1 MNNIL
6 NWWNTCNLK
15 FNDKYTILLLQ
26 VKQGNKNA
34 KKVMELID
42 NNPYNNKQKGIKN
55 GTYIFSKI

>member
-26 VKQGNKNA
+26 VNQGDKNA
-34 KKVMELID
+34 KKVMELIE
-42 NNPYNNKQKGIKN
+42 NNSYNNK
-55 GTYIFSKI
+55 

>member
-26 VKQGNKNA
+26 VNQGDKNA
-34 KKVMELID
+34 KKVMDLIE
-42 NNPYNNKQKGIKN
+42 NNSYNNK
-55 GTYIFSKI
+55 

>member
-26 VKQGNKNA
+26 VNQGDKNA
-34 KKVMELID
+34 KKV
-42 NNPYNNKQKGIKN
+42 
-55 GTYIFSKI
+55 IFI

>member
-26 VKQGNKNA
+26 VNQGNKNA
-34 KKVMELID
+34 KKVMELIE
-42 NNPYNNKQKGIKN
+42 NNSYNNK
-55 GTYIFSKI
+55 

>member
-26 VKQGNKNA
+26 VNQGDNNA
-34 KKVMELID
+34 KKLLELFE
-42 NNPYNNKQKGIKN
+42 NNSYNNK
-55 GTYIFSKI
+55 

>member
-42 NNPYNNKQKGIKN
+42 NNPYNNK
-55 GTYIFSKI
+55 